1 MPKLHTLT
9 GNLGGDVE
17 IRDSQARWEIQE
29 TTRWDPV
36 AEMRIT
42 EEVERYRR
50 SRPYGRVSL
59 ACHGY
64 DEQGQQTTRWHQLV
78 IWDLHRMDRFN
89 VRLARKGDRV
99 KVEGFFQTFTYTD
112 EDGEERRLE
121 RFIVTRYMTLRRKG
135 SNGAVLSNNPAR
147 RAAAAMRQAI
157 AEAHKAQPEQEET
170 AEAST
175 TATECRKPSR
185 RSFRGT
191 WTTRATVENR
201 TVKGSFVV
209 LEIRTATGRTSRV
222 SGVLGSPLGDA
233 LAWLQAKDTV
243 RLTFRRQ
250 DGPPRLVH
258 VEWDWEAGEPAER
271 QLPTPQPAAQ
281 PAARSTARPVSQ
293 PIRQA
298 PPFPTAAA
306 LGPIRLSVRVAT
318 DPETCQGWRALTVE
332 TDDGELYRVGAQLGT
347 RAAAEL
353 THLQEGDRVRIEGRQ
368 LRDDRIHADQVEPV
382 YLRGTVPTFT
392 REQAYRPEMY
402 A

>member
-17 IRDSQARWEIQE
+17 IRDSQARWETQE
-29 TTRWDPV
+29 TTRWDPI

-42 EEVERYRR
+42 EEAERYRR

-121 RFIVTRYMTLRRKG
+121 RFIVTRYATLRRKL
-135 SNGAVLSNNPAR
+135 SNGVVTSNTHLR

-157 AEAHKAQPEQEET
+157 AEAHKAEPEPAET
-170 AEAST
+170 PEAST
-175 TATECRKPSR
+175 PPAPRR

-191 WTTRATVENR
+191 YTTRATVEAR

-209 LEIRTATGRTSRV
+209 LEIRTAAGRSSRV
-222 SGVLGSPLGDA
+222 SGVLGSPIGDA
-233 LAWLQAKDTV
+233 LAWLQAGDTV
-243 RLTFRRQ
+243 RLTFERQ
-250 DGPPRLVH
+250 DGPPRVVN
-258 VEWDWEAGEPAER
+258 VEWDWQAGEPAER
-271 QLPTPQPAAQ
+271 ESATPQPAPQ
-281 PAARSTARPVSQ
+281 PAAKPAAPRTSRPVPPRPRQARP
-293 PIRQA
+293 
-298 PPFPTAAA
+298 FPAAAA
-306 LGPIRLSVRVAT
+306 LGPIRLSARIAT
-318 DPETCQGWRALTVE
+318 SPELCQGWRALTVE

-353 THLQEGDRVRIEGRQ
+353 THLQEGDRVRIEGRP
-368 LRDDRIHADQVEPV
+368 LRDNRIHAYQVEPV

-392 REQAYRPEMY
+392 REQAYRPEIY